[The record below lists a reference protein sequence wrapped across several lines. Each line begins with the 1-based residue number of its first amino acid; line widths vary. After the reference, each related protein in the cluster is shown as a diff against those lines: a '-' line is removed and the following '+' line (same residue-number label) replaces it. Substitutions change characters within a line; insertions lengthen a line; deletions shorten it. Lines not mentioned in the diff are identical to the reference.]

1 MRTVNGCVD
10 CHYVKSE
17 EGDSDRLVLVRVGV
31 N

>member
-10 CHYVKSE
+10 CHYVKPE
-17 EGDSDRLVLVRVGV
+17 EDDSDRLVLVRVEV